1 MTMAASQVWKQCQMT
16 LAYALT
22 GHKAQGLNMKVTY
35 IGFDG
40 IFGFGLPYTLMTR
53 TPFVDNIYYVGV
65 PPRDVYTALVQKGPD
80 GKNRIDR
87 KRAEVEQF
95 LADEA
100 AIRRHVDAKMAS
112 GELSTSDSS
121 YDALVQSCRERFAEW
136 LTRLTAAPGVKAMC
150 EVSENFR
157 HTVEG
162 PALKG
167 GRPTARW
174 RSLGEVL
181 QQDDETRRRILFY
194 REIATQWMEH
204 ESIDVLRNAQ
214 PGIPLFPRRASAKRG
229 HKGCNSLGGAAP
241 TVRIRT
247 DTATYSK
254 ITG

>member
-1 MTMAASQVWKQCQMT
+1 MT

-35 IGFDG
+35 VGFDG
-40 IFGFGLPYTLMTR
+40 IFGFGLPYTLITR

-65 PPRDVYTALVQKGPD
+65 PPRDVYHALVKRGPD
-80 GKNRIDR
+80 GTNRIDR
-87 KRAEVEQF
+87 KRAEVEQI
-95 LADEA
+95 LSDAA
-100 AIRRHVDAKMAS
+100 AIHRIVDDKIAS

-121 YDALVQSCRERFAEW
+121 KETLVQSCKERLTEW
-136 LTRLTAAPGVKAMC
+136 LSRLKMASGVKAMC

-157 HTVEG
+157 LTEDG
-162 PALKG
+162 PVLKG

-174 RSLGEVL
+174 KSLAEVL

-204 ESIDVLRNAQ
+204 DSIDVLRNAQ

-229 HKGCNSLGGAAP
+229 VN
-241 TVRIRT
+241 V
-247 DTATYSK
+247 
-254 ITG
+254 